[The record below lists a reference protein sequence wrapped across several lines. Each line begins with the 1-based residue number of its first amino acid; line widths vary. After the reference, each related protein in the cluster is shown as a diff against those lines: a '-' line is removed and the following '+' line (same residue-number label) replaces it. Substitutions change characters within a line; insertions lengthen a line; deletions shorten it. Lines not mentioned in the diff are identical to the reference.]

1 MRAPCKPE
9 EFFCVMI
16 APSSS
21 PSSKPAASGAS
32 IPSNY
37 LKDVL
42 TQIPPLHQ
50 QDCRPTHPAKL
61 AHKPPVSRGP
71 CRLIVDVVDRVYD
84 TYDSFT
90 GAL

>member
-42 TQIPPLHQ
+42 TQIPLYTNKTVAQLTRENWLKHRQ
-50 QDCRPTHPAKL
+50 
-61 AHKPPVSRGP
+61 SRAA
-71 CRLIVDVVDRVYD
+71 R
-84 TYDSFT
+84 
-90 GAL
+90 AA